1 MKLDRITIAGVIGA
15 RQVDISPRQPITM
28 VCGPNGAGKTS
39 LRDAI
44 ALALT
49 ADLCRVT
56 LKKEAGALVTD
67 GQTDGTV
74 ELIVDGEVFAV
85 TITETGKIIDNQA
98 GRDTP
103 LELPYILD
111 GSRFARASADERR
124 GLLFGIT
131 GCAATP
137 DEVKKRLVARG
148 VDETRANGITPY
160 LRAGFPEAQKEAQAK
175 AREAKASWRTVTGE
189 TYGDKKGASWKAEG
203 GDVAALKAEAAL
215 KADDVAEIDSQLEA
229 ANQQLG
235 ALQSEANKVKAR
247 NAEIESLREKA
258 EKIGRIQRKL
268 DMNRTERYEWEQKVE
283 ETKRAAHGIRV
294 GSTACACPEC
304 GASLIF
310 AQGRLVPHGDM
321 QGNDD
326 AAVKL
331 PEYEKALSL
340 LTSMVSNGE
349 RDIAAALAAKE
360 QLAHLEAEAAAAP
373 SDGALLE
380 AKSNVD
386 ELRASRKEAQ
396 TKLEAVR
403 HAERKAAEAESK
415 TKAAAQHHANV
426 QAWDKVAEHLAPT
439 GIPAEILADALRPF
453 ADRLAMTSKLAGW
466 KLPVIDGDMNITV
479 GGRPYGLLSESEK
492 WRADCLLAEAISH
505 VSGRRLLV
513 LDRMDVLDA
522 PGRND
527 LIFWLAD
534 MADANAF
541 DTALV
546 LGTMRRDQLEKAL
559 PGLPDNFGVFWMEG
573 GNLEGMSATAKAAEI
588 AA

>member
-1 MKLDRITIAGVIGA
+1 MKIEQLSITNVIGVRRADIRPTVQVTMIAGA
-15 RQVDISPRQPITM
+15 
-28 VCGPNGAGKTS
+28 NGAGKTS
-39 LRDAI
+39 LRDAV

-49 ADLCRVT
+49 ADLCRVA

-67 GQTDGTV
+67 GQPDGTV
-74 ELIVDGEVFAV
+74 ELIVDGEVFAL
-85 TITETGKIIDNQA
+85 TITEAGKVIDNQA

-103 LELPYILD
+103 PELPYILD

-137 DEVKKRLVARG
+137 EEVKKRLVARG

-189 TYGDKKGASWKAEG
+189 TYGDKKGGSWKAEG

-215 KADDVAEIDSQLEA
+215 KADDLAEIDSQLEA

-235 ALQSEANKVKAR
+235 ALQSEAGKAKSR
-247 NAEIESLREKA
+247 NAEIDGMREKA
-258 EKIGRIQRKL
+258 GRIERIQYKL
-268 DMNRTERYEWEQKVE
+268 DKDRTDRHEWEKKVE
-283 ETKRAAHGIRV
+283 ETKLAAHGIRA

-304 GASLIF
+304 GAALIF
-310 AQGRLVPHGDM
+310 AQGRLIPHGDM

-331 PEYEKALSL
+331 PEYERALNL
-340 LTSMVSNGE
+340 LDRAVKNDE
-349 RDIAAALAAKE
+349 RDLAAALSAKE
-360 QLAHLEAEAAAAP
+360 QIKHLEADAAAAP

-380 AKSNVD
+380 AKSKVD

-396 TKLEAVR
+396 AKLESVR
-403 HAERKAAEAESK
+403 DAERKAAEAESK
-415 TKAAAQHHANV
+415 TKAAAQHHSNV
-426 QAWDKVAEHLAPT
+426 QAWDKIAEHLAPT

-453 ADRLAMTSKLAGW
+453 SDRLSMTSKLAGW
-466 KLPVIDGDMNITV
+466 NLPVIDCDMNIAV

-546 LGTMRRDQLEKAL
+546 LGTMRRDHLEKAL

-573 GNLEGMSATAKAAEI
+573 GNLESMSATAKAAEV

>member
-1 MKLDRITIAGVIGA
+1 MKIEQLSIANVIGVRRAEIRPTVQVTMIAGA
-15 RQVDISPRQPITM
+15 
-28 VCGPNGAGKTS
+28 NGAGKTS
-39 LRDAI
+39 LRDAV

-49 ADLCRVT
+49 ADLCRVA

-67 GQTDGTV
+67 GQPDGTV
-74 ELIVDGEVFAV
+74 ELIVDGEVFAL
-85 TITETGKIIDNQA
+85 TITEAGKVIDNQA

-103 LELPYILD
+103 PELPYILD

-137 DEVKKRLVARG
+137 DEVKKRLMARG
-148 VDETRANGITPY
+148 VDEARANSITPY

-258 EKIGRIQRKL
+258 EKIGRIQQKL
-268 DMNRTERYEWEQKVE
+268 DMNRSERNEWEQKVE

-304 GASLIF
+304 GAALIF

-340 LTSMVSNGE
+340 LTSMVANGE
-349 RDIAAALAAKE
+349 RDLAAALAAKE
-360 QLAHLEAEAAAAP
+360 QLANFEAEAAAAP

-380 AKSNVD
+380 AKSKVD

-396 TKLEAVR
+396 AKLESVR
-403 HAERKAAEAESK
+403 DAERKAAEAENK
-415 TKAAAQHHANV
+415 TKAAVQHHANV
-426 QAWDKVAEHLAPT
+426 QAWDKIADHLAPT

-453 ADRLAMTSKLAGW
+453 SDRLSMTSKLAGW
-466 KLPVIDGDMNITV
+466 KLPVIDGDMNIAV

-573 GNLEGMSATAKAAEI
+573 GNLEAMSATAKAAEV

>member
-1 MKLDRITIAGVIGA
+1 MKIDRINISGFIGA
-15 RQVDISPRQPITM
+15 RCADMSISQPVTL
-28 VCGPNGAGKTS
+28 VCGPNGSGKSS

-49 ADLCRVT
+49 ADLCRVA

-85 TITETGKIIDNQA
+85 TITEAGKVIDNQA

-103 LELPYILD
+103 PELPYILD

-137 DEVKKRLVARG
+137 DEVKKRLMARG
-148 VDETRANGITPY
+148 VDEARANSITPY

-189 TYGDKKGASWKAEG
+189 TYGDKKGASWFQSAPEIG
-203 GDVAALKAEAAL
+203 RNDVAEATTN
-215 KADDVAEIDSQLEA
+215 VAEIDSQLEA

-235 ALQSEANKVKAR
+235 ALQSDANKAKSR
-247 NAEIESLREKA
+247 NAEIDGLREKA
-258 EKIGRIQRKL
+258 ERIDRIQAKL
-268 DMNRTERYEWEQKVE
+268 DKDRTDRHEWEKNVE
-283 ETKRAAHGIRV
+283 ETKLAAHGIRA

-304 GASLIF
+304 GAALIF

-331 PEYEKALSL
+331 PEYERALNL
-340 LTSMVSNGE
+340 LDSAVKNGE
-349 RDIAAALAAKE
+349 RDLAAALSAKE
-360 QLAHLEAEAAAAP
+360 QLKHLEADAAAAP

-380 AKSNVD
+380 AKSKVD

-396 TKLEAVR
+396 AKLESVR
-403 HAERKAAEAESK
+403 DAERKAAEAESK
-415 TKAAAQHHANV
+415 TTAAAQHHANV
-426 QAWDKVAEHLAPT
+426 QAWDKIADHLATT
-439 GIPAEILADALRPF
+439 GIPAEILADALRTF
-453 ADRLAMTSKLAGW
+453 SDRLSMTSKLAGW
-466 KLPVIDGDMNITV
+466 KLPVIDGDMNIAV

-573 GNLEGMSATAKAAEI
+573 GNLEAMSATAKAAEV